1 MAFSHFFRIFCDFL
15 KEGKVKKEKAR
26 RAAENRE
33 QGLTDL
39 PFCGK
44 IMRVR
49 DMDTDADLYIVP
61 RFRRQAGSRHSG
73 KDNNKEAF
81 RRNGT
86 L

>member
-15 KEGKVKKEKAR
+15 KEWKVKKEKAR

-44 IMRVR
+44 IMRAW
-49 DMDTDADLYIVP
+49 DMDTDADHYIVP
-61 RFRRQAGSRHSG
+61 RSSLPAPLRGSTARQWFVLSLV
-73 KDNNKEAF
+73 F
-81 RRNGT
+81 
-86 L
+86 

>member
-1 MAFSHFFRIFCDFL
+1 MAFSYFFRIFCDFL

-44 IMRVR
+44 IMRARERAMLLIIRKRSAETERCDPYWFV
-49 DMDTDADLYIVP
+49 
-61 RFRRQAGSRHSG
+61 FSSR
-73 KDNNKEAF
+73 
-81 RRNGT
+81 
-86 L
+86 

>member
-1 MAFSHFFRIFCDFL
+1 MAFSHFFTIFCGFL

-44 IMRVR
+44 IMRAR
-49 DMDTDADLYIVP
+49 K
-61 RFRRQAGSRHSG
+61 RRGC
-73 KDNNKEAF
+73 
-81 RRNGT
+81 